1 MFSRLRVRR
10 EESYRSTGETV
21 CDFFFL
27 TVLVPW
33 PGSLM
38 QILHTGKMFL
48 GGMCLI
54 TFFYFDEGGKNDIK
68 WKMSSKIS
76 LNIGPV

>member
-54 TFFYFDEGGKNDIK
+54 TFFYFDEGGKMI
-68 WKMSSKIS
+68 SSGKCQVK
-76 LNIGPV
+76 LV